1 MIFFFLTGCAVYRPP
16 PERTAAYQ
24 TASLEEL
31 LEQISARDSK
41 VSTVKADFSAS
52 VTDLQN
58 GKSQSCSGVLGME
71 KPDKLRMQ
79 GSQIM
84 LPTLFDLLWDGT
96 RLTLYVPKEKTIYRS
111 GNSPD
116 SSRRGL
122 AAVKLLTELFIGE
135 RSESG
140 RFYFLESSP
149 RQYIVYYVEQGG
161 SRMRLLKKIFFDRR
175 DLSAT
180 RYQYFDDNGVI
191 VCDVHCSDFIRPP
204 DAARRPLPREAAI
217 DAPPGKTRIS
227 LRLKNLRV
235 NTPVSPALFTFTP
248 PPGTTVRPLEE
259 FGE

>member
-1 MIFFFLTGCAVYRPP
+1 M
-16 PERTAAYQ
+16 
-24 TASLEEL
+24 
-31 LEQISARDSK
+31 
-41 VSTVKADFSAS
+41 STLKADFSAS

-71 KPDKLRMQ
+71 KPDKLRMK

-96 RLTLYVPKEKTIYRS
+96 QLTLYVPKEKTIYRS

-135 RSESG
+135 RTESG

-149 RQYIVYYVEQGG
+149 HQYIVYCVAQRG
-161 SRMRLLKKIFFDRR
+161 SRVRLLTKIFFDRR
-175 DLSAT
+175 DLTAS
-180 RYQYFDDNGVI
+180 RYQYFDDNGVV

-204 DAARRPLPREAAI
+204 EAARRPLPREAVI
-217 DAPPGKTRIS
+217 EAPPGKTRIS
-227 LRLKNLRV
+227 LQFKNLRV
-235 NTPVSPALFTFTP
+235 NTPVSPALFMFTP
-248 PPGTTVRPLEE
+248 PPGTAVRPLEE
-259 FGE
+259 FGK